1 MPFTED
7 DIRARVLFCD
17 ADMLILDKPGGL
29 PVHAGT
35 KIQQHLEELLDGVT
49 FDQPAPPRLAHRL
62 DKDTSGCL
70 VLGRHAEALAALGR
84 LFRYQQVA
92 KVYWAVVMGE
102 PPAASGRIDQPLLKV
117 AGETG
122 AKVEADPAG
131 KSAVTDY
138 RVIAVAG
145 GRTWLELRPHTGRT
159 HQLRAHCTVLG
170 TPILGDP
177 IYGPERPAP
186 CPLHLLA
193 RAIRVPLRWGEPAVI
208 AVAPLPP
215 VMAATFAALG
225 FTIEAAPPPFVEE
238 ESSRPAP

>member
-1 MPFTED
+1 MPFTVD
-7 DIRARVLFCD
+7 DIRARVLFRD

-35 KIQQHLEELLDGVT
+35 KIQQHLEELLDGVV

-70 VLGRHAEALAALGR
+70 VLGRHAEALTALGR
-84 LFRYQQVA
+84 LFRYQRVA

-102 PPAASGRIDQPLLKV
+102 PAVAAGRIDQPLLKI

-122 AKVEADPAG
+122 AKMEADAGG

-138 RVIAVAG
+138 RVLAAAG
-145 GRTWLELRPHTGRT
+145 GRAWLELRPHTGRT

-193 RAIRVPLRWGEPAVI
+193 RAIRVPLHPDAPAVV

-215 VMAATFAALG
+215 AMAATFAALG
-225 FTIEAAPPPFVEE
+225 FRVEAAPPPFAGEG
-238 ESSRPAP
+238 PPTAP